1 MSYIVC
7 VGCAMSGFRG
17 RIQDFG
23 KGRGGGGGTGG
34 GVPPPVTA
42 RGSGG
47 TLIAPPVGS
56 GSVFLLLRLFSMKF
70 TVISNIYITRYP
82 DY

>member
-1 MSYIVC
+1 MCNVRFQ
-7 VGCAMSGFRG
+7 GANPGFWERE
-17 RIQDFG
+17 
-23 KGRGGGGGTGG
+23 GGGGRGGTGG